1 MVNTDLGCAL
11 FRGSNRQLASSSSVF
26 NKSKVIF
33 QAHAWDKSPRD
44 NLR

>member
-11 FRGSNRQLASSSSVF
+11 FRGSNMHLQVPRVF

-33 QAHAWDKSPRD
+33 QAHAWDKTLRD
-44 NLR
+44 KLR